1 MWLRRLLLSN
11 EQLSIAIPPLIL
23 IAAVVLAWSLPF
35 GDLKSAARMIVL
47 FAFAN
52 IMGRLAYAAMEGIEY
67 GEGDD

>member
-1 MWLRRLLLSN
+1 MRYRFLLSN
-11 EQLSIAIPPLIL
+11 EQLGIAIPPLIL

-47 FAFAN
+47 LAFAN
-52 IMGRLAYAAMEGIEY
+52 FAGKLVHAAWRDVGY